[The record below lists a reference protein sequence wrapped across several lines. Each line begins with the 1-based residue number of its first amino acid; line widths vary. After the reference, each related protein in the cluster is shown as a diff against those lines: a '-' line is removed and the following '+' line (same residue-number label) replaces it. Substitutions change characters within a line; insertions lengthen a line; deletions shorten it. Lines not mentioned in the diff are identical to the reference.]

1 MSKNQAGIN
10 MKKHKQLNLM
20 LSDHLRGELLSA
32 MKVIE
37 ASPASRGKPASF
49 PDTVRQCAELGALVI
64 QFYGD
69 GFVSPFHAMEQIKK
83 AMEVN

>member
-1 MSKNQAGIN
+1 

-20 LSDHLRGELLSA
+20 LSEYLRGELMAA

-37 ASPASRGKPASF
+37 ASPASRGKPARF
-49 PDTVRQCAELGALVI
+49 PDTARQCLELGALVV

-69 GFVSPFHAMEQIKK
+69 GFVSPQHAIEQIKK